1 MYIIT
6 ISTPV
11 FTVTANFLATY
22 AKQCIQ
28 KSASAYIQ
36 CSPIFRTKSEE
47 RTWEAGSEVL
57 HQSLLVDRLV
67 GRVHSRDGQAQDLP
81 QRDEL

>member
-1 MYIIT
+1 M
-6 ISTPV
+6 
-11 FTVTANFLATY
+11 L
-22 AKQCIQ
+22 
-28 KSASAYIQ
+28 Q
-36 CSPIFRTKSEE
+36 CSPIFRKRSEE
-47 RTWEAGSEVL
+47 HTWEAGSEVL